1 MKDHLVALN
10 FAVLQRNRFHVFLSE
25 LAGSIQKDWRSQKY
39 TFWGGYCTCT
49 SNTSDRMLFS
59 QLSSSD
65 NYDRYAKLFSL
76 SATTASHG

>member
-39 TFWGGYCTCT
+39 TFWGGIVLVLAILVTVC
-49 SNTSDRMLFS
+49 SFL
-59 QLSSSD
+59 
-65 NYDRYAKLFSL
+65 NYPHPI
-76 SATTASHG
+76 TTIDTPS